1 MLVPKILRDL
11 DRNIGLAAF
20 FVMTAL
26 LFFQVALRFLVGQ
39 SVIGLDELERYLF
52 IALVYLSIAYTE
64 RTSGHICFDSF
75 QNALPTHVRRIAKA
89 LTTICSLLLFGI
101 ALFSAIISMTKN
113 LANKTPNPWDPVLRI
128 FPADYSG
135 IPAHDAWI
143 HDQACENPEH
153 NERIGC

>member
-113 LANKTPNPWDPVLRI
+113 LANKTPIL
-128 FPADYSG
+128 G
-135 IPAHDAWI
+135 IPFFVFFLPI
-143 HDQACENPEH
+143 TVGFLLMTLGYMIKLVKILNTT
-153 NERIGC
+153 NG